1 MLSTDMNI
9 TQSEFQYIRERILTQ
24 MIQILIEEEHLSL
37 EDAMDKVYS
46 SELFEKLSDPETG
59 LYIQSPRYLLS
70 YLKPGNK

>member
-1 MLSTDMNI
+1 MNI
-9 TQSEFQYIRERILTQ
+9 TLSEFQYIRERILTQ

-46 SELFEKLSDPETG
+46 SELFEKLSNPETG

-70 YLKPGNK
+70 YLKPVNK

>member
-1 MLSTDMNI
+1 
-9 TQSEFQYIRERILTQ
+9 

-70 YLKPGNK
+70 YLKTANK

>member
-1 MLSTDMNI
+1 MNI

-59 LYIQSPRYLLS
+59 LYFQSPRYLLS
-70 YLKPGNK
+70 YLKPVNK